1 MKILVPV
8 DGSEHSRRAFTFAAT
23 EFDGQELVV
32 FHVVDPFDVDASTE
46 EAAWDDD
53 FIERRKTEAEQLLE
67 EYEALGDEH
76 GVSIETGVAFGTPSR
91 AILGAVDDYDVD
103 HVAIGSRG
111 RTGVG
116 RVLLGS
122 VAETVAKRAP
132 VSVTIVRPE
141 G

>member
-8 DGSEHSRRAFTFAAT
+8 DGSTHSRRAFTFAAT

-32 FHVVDPFDVDASTE
+32 FHVIDPFDVDASTE

-53 FIERRKTEAEQLLE
+53 FTERRTTEAEHLLE
-67 EYEALGDEH
+67 EYEALADEH
-76 GVSIETGVAFGTPSR
+76 GISIETGIAFGTPSQ
-91 AILGAVDDYDVD
+91 AILGAVDEYGVD

-111 RTGVG
+111 RMAVG

-122 VAETVAKRAP
+122 VAERVAKRAP
-132 VSVTIVRPE
+132 VSVTIVRPD